1 MSIDSEQ
8 RGLGKEPTDTGPT
21 AQDGVTEKARASG
34 LDETHTV
41 SAIEQTEEHVRKPP
55 SSPSSDPQAP
65 ENWIGKVVAGA
76 YRIERLL
83 GRGGMGSV
91 FLAHQMVVDRPVAL
105 KVIDPRF
112 AKSATHLK
120 RFQREARTMARLNHR
135 NIVAVYDAG
144 LADEDLLYI
153 AMEYVKGVNLDDIR
167 DEQGALG
174 ETRALRI
181 TAQVVEALIEA
192 HALGIIHRDLKPA
205 NILVTQRRGI
215 SDIVKV
221 ADFGI
226 AKWLNPPANE
236 PRLTDAGIAVGSPA
250 FMAPE
255 QIVGAPV
262 DGRTDIY
269 SLGLVLFQM
278 LTGKD
283 AFAQTSV
290 QHIME
295 ERIRGEMP
303 RVSLSFP
310 ELAISSETDEMLS
323 RCLERRP
330 ERRFP
335 SARHLKTALSEISQ
349 TLNPPAVRK
358 QQSPQHFRTRI
369 PTLMPAMLGVV
380 VLAVIAIIIIQA
392 RPDNSLSLNGSI
404 GQGSGAFLEEP
415 EQETI
420 PSQDAELSLG
430 DALGSGV
437 VLPFEADELDPTGIE
452 SNSASMEPE
461 APSPS
466 LEDEHFQRD
475 GTGMPIELPD
485 RVTQPSVT
493 PVLEPEWFLPPGTLG
508 QSLERTAVAWGQVI
522 YASEEPFDDFVQ
534 YYYDTVSGFEHV
546 NIIEAG
552 DSLCTFA
559 TENHSL
565 GFQQITVLAP
575 GVHPTVDPS
584 LTTVVLVW

>member
-1 MSIDSEQ
+1 MSADQ
-8 RGLGKEPTDTGPT
+8 EPTKTDPT
-21 AQDGVTEKARASG
+21 VQDGIAGNRNSSG
-34 LDETHTV
+34 LDETDDA
-41 SAIEQTEEHVRKPP
+41 SAMAQTETHVRKPVI
-55 SSPSSDPQAP
+55 SPSSNTDDS
-65 ENWIGKVVAGA
+65 EGWIGKIVDGA

-83 GRGGMGSV
+83 GKGGMGSV
-91 FLAHQMVVDRPVAL
+91 FLAHQLVVERPVAL

-153 AMEYVKGVNLDDIR
+153 AMEYVKGVNLDDVR
-167 DEQGALG
+167 DQEGALT

-192 HALGIIHRDLKPA
+192 HALGIVHRDLKPA
-205 NILVTQRRGI
+205 NILITQRRGI

-236 PRLTDAGIAVGSPA
+236 PRLTAAGLAVGSPA

-255 QIVGAPV
+255 QVVGAPV

-295 ERIRGEMP
+295 ERIRGEIP
-303 RVSLSFP
+303 RVSQSFP
-310 ELAISSETDEMLS
+310 ELRVSAETDDLVS
-323 RCLERRP
+323 RCLQRKA

-349 TLNPPAVRK
+349 TLNPPAVPK
-358 QQSPQHFRTRI
+358 QETPHPRPAQMAA
-369 PTLMPAMLGVV
+369 LMPAILGVA
-380 VLAVIAIIIIQA
+380 VLAAVTVIIVLAQS
-392 RPDNSLSLNGSI
+392 DNNLSLNGSI
-404 GQGSGAFLEEP
+404 GQGSPTEP
-415 EQETI
+415 
-420 PSQDAELSLG
+420 
-430 DALGSGV
+430 DALSTTGV
-437 VLPFEADELDPTGIE
+437 DEQQLPE
-452 SNSASMEPE
+452 
-461 APSPS
+461 
-466 LEDEHFQRD
+466 
-475 GTGMPIELPD
+475 GTGMEVELSD
-485 RVTQPSVT
+485 RANQPSVT
-493 PVLEPEWFLPPGTLG
+493 PVLEPVWFLPPGALG
-508 QSLERTAVAWGQVI
+508 ESLERTAVAWGQVI
-522 YASEEPFDDFVQ
+522 YASEEPFDDFVE
-534 YYYDTVSGFEHV
+534 YYYDTLGSFEYV

-552 DSLCTFA
+552 DSLCTFV
-559 TENHSL
+559 TENDGL
-565 GFQQITVLAP
+565 GFQQLTVLAP
-575 GVHPTVDPS
+575 GIHPTVDPS